1 MTRTEKTFNFLKEN
15 KKGASVEQ
23 IRKDAF
29 KNRLTEKQVRKAIEN
44 LGIKVFRTSKTVVNK
59 LGNKVGLYK
68 AS

>member
-23 IRKDAF
+23 IRKEAF
-29 KNRLTEKQVRKAIEN
+29 KNMLTEKQVRKAIEN

-59 LGNKVGLYK
+59 LGNKVGIYK